1 MIKEEIEKLAIIQR
15 DLIVPAE
22 EKKDNTDIIIKIRD
36 GIIVWAESSST
47 EKCRVDFKV
56 LVINKI

>member
-56 LVINKI
+56 LAIHKI